1 MKILLTGANG
11 LLGRC
16 MLREFTAAGVNI
28 TGCGHRELAEGMRAL
43 DITDREAV
51 RREVASGGYSH
62 IINCAA
68 ERDPESCL
76 RDPER
81 AYRLNAVAVEYLA
94 AAANES
100 GATLCHISTD
110 YVFDGANPPYKE
122 EDCPNPINLYG
133 RSKLAGEFAARGAR
147 SHLVLR
153 IPALYRL
160 DLSDPRNCL
169 VGFIRAIKEKERL
182 EQDGSCVR
190 YYTLAD
196 EVATATHFL
205 LQTNATGIIH
215 LSSEIATTKADFFRD
230 ICKIIG
236 HNPSKIISVAA
247 LSGTDR
253 RPENSHLST
262 TRYLALSGMVFS
274 NTDKTL
280 SLLTEQRP
288 TI

>member
-16 MLREFTAAGVNI
+16 MLREFSAAGIDI

-43 DITDREAV
+43 DTTDREAV
-51 RREVASGGYSH
+51 RRELAKGGYSH

-68 ERDPESCL
+68 ERDPDSCL

-110 YVFDGANPPYKE
+110 YVFDGVNPPYKE
-122 EDCPNPINLYG
+122 DDCPNPINLYG
-133 RSKLAGEFAARGAR
+133 RSKLAGEFAARCAR

-160 DLSDPRNCL
+160 DLNDQRNCL
-169 VGFIRAIKEKERL
+169 VGFIRAIREKERV
-182 EQDGSCVR
+182 EQDGCCVR

-196 EVATATHFL
+196 EVAAATRFL
-205 LQTNATGIIH
+205 LQRNATGIIH
-215 LSSEIATTKADFFRD
+215 LSSQTPTTKADFLRD

-236 HNPSKIISVAA
+236 HNPSKIINVAA
-247 LSGTDR
+247 LSGCDR

-262 TRYLALSGMVFS
+262 TNYLALGGPTFTD
-274 NTDKTL
+274 TDKTL
-280 SLLTEQRP
+280 SLFSKTYSVR
-288 TI
+288 

>member
-16 MLREFTAAGVNI
+16 MLQEFTAAGIDI
-28 TGCGHRELAEGMRAL
+28 TGCGHRELTAGMRAL
-43 DITDREAV
+43 DITDCEAV
-51 RREVASGGYSH
+51 QREIASGRYSH

-94 AAANES
+94 AAANET

-122 EDCPNPINLYG
+122 DDCPNPINLYG
-133 RSKLAGEFAARGAR
+133 RSKLAGEFAARCAHA
-147 SHLVLR
+147 HLILR

-169 VGFIRAIKEKERL
+169 AGFIRTIKEKERV
-182 EQDGSCVR
+182 EQDGCCVR

-196 EVATATHFL
+196 EVAAATRFL
-205 LQTNATGIIH
+205 LLRNTTGIVH
-215 LSSEIATTKADFFRD
+215 LSSQIPTTKADFFRD
-230 ICKIIG
+230 LCKIIE
-236 HNPSKIISVAA
+236 HNPLKIISIAA
-247 LSGTDR
+247 LSGGDR
-253 RPENSHLST
+253 RPANSHLST
-262 TRYLALSGMVFS
+262 TRYLALNGPTFS
-274 NTDKTL
+274 DYDKTL
-280 SLLTEQRP
+280 SLLADSNLSQ
-288 TI
+288 